1 METMHTPAAQPD
13 PEALAAARGKRGGK
27 KPEGAVEPVSVV
39 LDEPLE
45 ILEVTWENT
54 TFKVEV
60 R

>member
-13 PEALAAARGKRGGK
+13 PEALTAARGKRGGK
-27 KPEGAVEPVSVV
+27 KPEVTVEQVSVV

-45 ILEVTWENT
+45 VLEVTWDNT